1 MTKPDLLAPQPPAET
16 VPPLS
21 RRKFVKAG
29 MAVAGAAY
37 AAALGYPLYRYLA
50 TPAEHADALAAV
62 KEVTLAE
69 ADKLPRESAML
80 FKFAGRP
87 ALLLHHADDTW
98 TALTAVCTHLGCT
111 VQFDKDRKAIYCA
124 CHGGLYDP
132 KTGANISGPPPK
144 PLLNYKAQI
153 LPGKVVVSRA

>member
-1 MTKPDLLAPQPPAET
+1 MSNPETHAPRPPAEE

-50 TPAEHADALAAV
+50 SPAERAAMLAAV
-62 KEVTLAE
+62 KEVTLAD
-69 ADKLPRESAML
+69 ADKLPREAALM

-124 CHGGLYDP
+124 CHGGIYDA

-144 PLLNYKAQI
+144 PLTKYAAQI
-153 LPGKVVVSRA
+153 PPGKVVISRA

>member
-1 MTKPDLLAPQPPAET
+1 MSKPDISAPQAPAEE
-16 VPPLS
+16 VPPLT

-37 AAALGYPLYRYLA
+37 AAAFGYPLYRYLA
-50 TPAEHADALAAV
+50 SPAERAAALMAV
-62 KEVTLAE
+62 KEVTLE
-69 ADKLPRESAML
+69 GADKLPRESAMM

-87 ALLLHHADDTW
+87 ALLLHHGDDTW

-111 VQFDKDRKAIYCA
+111 VQFDKERKAIYCA
-124 CHGGLYDP
+124 CHGGIYDA

-144 PLLNYKAQI
+144 PLAQYKAQI
-153 LPGKVVVSRA
+153 LPGKVVISRA

>member
-1 MTKPDLLAPQPPAET
+1 MSKPEAQVPPPFAEE

-50 TPAEHADALAAV
+50 SPAERAAALAAV
-62 KEVTLAE
+62 KEVALDG
-69 ADKLPRESAML
+69 ADKLPREAALM

-87 ALLLHHADDTW
+87 AMLLHHADDTW

-111 VQFDKDRKAIYCA
+111 VQFDKERKAIYCA
-124 CHGGLYDP
+124 CHGGVYDA

-144 PLLNYKAQI
+144 PLAQYKAQI
-153 LPGKVVVSRA
+153 LPGKVVISRA

>member
-1 MTKPDLLAPQPPAET
+1 MSKPGQAAPRPPDED
-16 VPPLS
+16 VPPLT
-21 RRKFVKAG
+21 RRTFVKVG
-29 MAVAGAAY
+29 MTVAGAAY
-37 AAALGYPLYRYLA
+37 AAALGYPLYRYLSS
-50 TPAEHADALAAV
+50 PAENAAALAAV
-62 KEVTLAE
+62 KEVTLAD
-69 ADKLPRESAML
+69 ADKLPREAALM

-124 CHGGLYDP
+124 CHGGVYDA

-144 PLLNYKAQI
+144 PLTKYVAQI
-153 LPGKVVVSRA
+153 LPGKVVISRA

>member
-1 MTKPDLLAPQPPAET
+1 MSKADLNTPRPPDEA

-29 MAVAGAAY
+29 MAAAGAAY
-37 AAALGYPLYRYLA
+37 AAALGYPLFRYLA
-50 TPAEHADALAAV
+50 TPAERAAALAAV
-62 KEVTLAE
+62 KEVTLAD
-69 ADKLPRESAML
+69 ADKLPRESALM

-124 CHGGLYDP
+124 CHGGMYNP

-144 PLLNYKAQI
+144 PLLVFKAQI
-153 LPGKVVVSRA
+153 LPGKVVISRA